1 MWETRV
7 YPKNTVC
14 PQCGSAEYY
23 AKIFP
28 NGLGP
33 PITTE
38 GECVGCQTRFP
49 YDAIEKYLT
58 TVPPHLDHIAPTS
71 DDTG

>member
-1 MWETRV
+1 MWETRF
-7 YPKNTVC
+7 YPKKTVC
-14 PQCGSAEYY
+14 PRCGSAEYY

-33 PITTE
+33 PIITE
-38 GECVGCQTRFP
+38 GECVGCQGKFP
-49 YDAIEKYLT
+49 YDAIEQYLT
-58 TVPPHLDHIAPTS
+58 TVPTHLSQTTPKS